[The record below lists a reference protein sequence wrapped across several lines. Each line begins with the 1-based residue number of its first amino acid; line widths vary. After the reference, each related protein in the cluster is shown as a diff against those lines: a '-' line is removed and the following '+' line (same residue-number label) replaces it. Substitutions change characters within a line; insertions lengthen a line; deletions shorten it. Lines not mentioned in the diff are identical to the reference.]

1 MTEKVFFSFLFVYSV
16 VVVLLVVVN
25 YRNMKVFQSSKDMK
39 SSCNEPYFNSDY
51 GVASLGMFKDI
62 LKYTTSKPN
71 DKDTIA
77 ILSLSFD
84 FGNTSITEITKDDVL
99 RILLLRI
106 KDTLRT
112 SDFVAK
118 TEDDT
123 LFILL
128 TRVNSLSGIENVA
141 KRLIKLCKSTVQMDS
156 VTLVAT
162 PYIGVAT
169 YTGREANEVQSV
181 EGVID
186 NSKRAMMRLK
196 KERKEGFFFYN
207 PDIEQ
212 SYSNAEVL
220 VSDLKQALR
229 NNEFILHYQ
238 PQYDLQQK
246 KLVGAEALIRWN
258 HPEKG
263 LIYPDKFIF
272 IAENSDFINDL
283 GLWVL
288 REACRQHNEWGI
300 EDFKVSINISAEQ
313 FKSKKFVEQVINV
326 IERSKIDPKSLTL
339 EITETVSIEDK
350 DTTIKTLNKLRALGC
365 TISVDDFGVGNS
377 SLSYIKDFPIDYI
390 KLDRSFILGLD
401 SGDSGAVVLSSILR
415 MAKDLSLKT
424 VVEGV
429 ETKEH
434 LDFLLQTDCIEIQG
448 YYLSRP
454 ITSDSLYAFTRTEPY
469 CNTLAFKT
477 KLLSETPI

>member
-16 VVVLLVVVN
+16 MVVLLVVFN
-25 YRNMKVFQSSKDMK
+25 YRYMKVIQSAKDTKSKY
-39 SSCNEPYFNSDY
+39 NEPYYNSEY

-62 LKYTTSKPN
+62 LAYTTAKPN
-71 DKDTIA
+71 DKDTVA

-84 FGNTSITEITKDDVL
+84 YSDTLLSELTKDDVL

-106 KDTLRT
+106 KDTLRA

-118 TEDDT
+118 SDDGT
-123 LFILL
+123 LYILL
-128 TRVNSLSGIENVA
+128 TRVNSLSGIEMVA
-141 KRLIKLCKSTVQMDS
+141 QRLIKLCKSTVKMDTL
-156 VTLVAT
+156 TLVAT

-169 YTGREANEVQSV
+169 YTGREGNESKPIDK
-181 EGVID
+181 VIS
-186 NSKRAMMRLK
+186 NSKRAMLQLK
-196 KERKEGFFFYN
+196 EEHKEGFFFYN

-212 SYSNAEVL
+212 SYKNAEVL

-229 NNEFILHYQ
+229 NNEFVLHYQ

-288 REACRQHNEWGI
+288 REACRQHKDWGI
-300 EDFKVSINISAEQ
+300 DDFKVSVNISAEQ
-313 FKSKKFVEQVINV
+313 FKSRKFVEQAINV
-326 IERSKIDPKSLTL
+326 INHSKINPRNLTL
-339 EITETVSIEDK
+339 EITETVSIENK
-350 DTTIKTLNKLRALGC
+350 ELTSNTLNKLRELGC
-365 TISVDDFGVGNS
+365 KISVDDFGVGNS
-377 SLSYIKDFPIDYI
+377 SLSYIKDLPIDYI

-401 SGDSGAVVLSSILR
+401 SGNSGSVVLSSILK
-415 MAKDLSLKT
+415 MAKELNLKT

-434 LDFLLQTDCIEIQG
+434 LDFLLQTDCTEIQG

-454 ITSDSLYAFTRTEPY
+454 ITSEALYTFTRTEPY
-469 CNTLAFKT
+469 SNTLTFRP
-477 KLLSETPI
+477 KLIAETP